1 MFGQSPRHL
10 GSYDSNSADS
20 EIDEADRS
28 QLVFCFF
35 FFPRPGGERVESRR
49 LRLRCGEAAQ
59 PLPKQPPGFAETP
72 WLVPHF
78 SVMLIRFTEHD

>member
-20 EIDEADRS
+20 DIDEADRS

-35 FFPRPGGERVESRR
+35 FSPVPGGERVESRR
-49 LRLRCGEAAQ
+49 LRLRCGEAAH
-59 PLPKQPPGFAETP
+59 PPTKATP
-72 WLVPHF
+72 WVC
-78 SVMLIRFTEHD
+78 

>member
-20 EIDEADRS
+20 DIDEADRS

-35 FFPRPGGERVESRR
+35 FSPVLVGKEWRVGASGCAVAKPRNPYQSNPLGLLKLPGLST
-49 LRLRCGEAAQ
+49 L
-59 PLPKQPPGFAETP
+59 
-72 WLVPHF
+72 
-78 SVMLIRFTEHD
+78 